1 MITFNET
8 RLLAHLSSALFP
20 KTKGKWTL
28 SSHRWRLGQLF
39 FYKGEKV
46 RIVNFAG
53 HFVVQSLYSGRVT
66 KAFKHE
72 LCIGEPVNEDPE
84 WADTDFLNPSQSDE
98 ELSCIV
104 EPGTHDKLRPNLK
117 CF

>member
-1 MITFNET
+1 MDSQQSP
-8 RLLAHLSSALFP
+8 LAIG
-20 KTKGKWTL
+20 TVV
-28 SSHRWRLGQLF
+28 F

-46 RIVNFAG
+46 RIVNFEKPYHEFAE

-72 LCIGEPVNEDPE
+72 LYIGEPVNEDPE

-98 ELSCIV
+98 ELSCID
-104 EPGTHDKLRPNLK
+104 EPGTHDKLRPHFILNDFRK
-117 CF
+117 QYCICMGTKS